1 MMFWFE
7 GEKWEALAFV
17 QTTDHTH
24 QKKEDRWENLNQHG

>member
-17 QTTDHTH
+17 QTTPIRRRRIDGKISTSMA
-24 QKKEDRWENLNQHG
+24 KR